1 MIPQIRLR
9 ESVAGSPA
17 SWLVVKRPVCR
28 LLQRD
33 LGPDLLEE
41 DEMEGLKITT
51 AAPSAE
57 HIQKLLAEF
66 DRYLAELYPPE
77 SGYGLVVDELQSPNV
92 RFVFAELDNI
102 VVACGALRLDEDYA
116 EIKRMY
122 VVPEQ
127 RQTGIGR
134 HLLAHL
140 EAAASSSGRPLL
152 RLETSIAQP
161 EAIALYEQAGFF
173 RIDAFPPYEA
183 DPRSVFME
191 KPVTSTLGRA
201 GSFP

>member
-1 MIPQIRLR
+1 MSPRSRCWPL
-9 ESVAGSPA
+9 VAKSSAVLVGPGAAAARHLPA
-17 SWLVVKRPVCR
+17 LM
-28 LLQRD
+28 
-33 LGPDLLEE
+33 EE
-41 DEMEGLKITT
+41 ETMDGLKITT
-51 AAPSAE
+51 AAPGAE
-57 HIQKLLAEF
+57 SIQRLLADF
-66 DRYLAELYPPE
+66 DRYLADLYPPD
-77 SGYGLVVDELQSPNV
+77 SGYGLAVDELQSPNV
-92 RFVFAELDNI
+92 RFVFVELDDA

-134 HLLAHL
+134 QLLAHL

-161 EAIALYEQAGFF
+161 EAIALYEQAGF
-173 RIDAFPPYEA
+173 RRRDPFPPYEA

-191 KPVTSTLGRA
+191 KPVAPIAQTLGRA